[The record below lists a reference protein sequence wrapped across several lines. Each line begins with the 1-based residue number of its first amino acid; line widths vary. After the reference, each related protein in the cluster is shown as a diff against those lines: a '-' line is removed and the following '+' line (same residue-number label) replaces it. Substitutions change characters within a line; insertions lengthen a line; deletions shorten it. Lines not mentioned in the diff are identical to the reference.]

1 MYFLGVRRDVRNLL
15 AAADAFVMTSV
26 TEGQP
31 MALLE
36 AMAAGL
42 PCIATRVGGIPAL
55 LEGGA
60 GILTDPSSP
69 QETALAMMEVLR

>member
-1 MYFLGVRRDVRNLL
+1 
-15 AAADAFVMTSV
+15 
-26 TEGQP
+26 
-31 MALLE
+31 MALIE

-60 GILTDPSSP
+60 GILTSPSSP
-69 QETALAMMEVLR
+69 HQTAAAMMEILDNTQLRADLAAEAVRRIVAKHSLGKVADRLY